1 MPPDATA
8 ALPADRLYRRADI
21 SGLAFET
28 TADLP
33 PIDGLIGQRRAGD
46 ALALGTRIA
55 ARGFNIFAIGSP
67 GARMQRS
74 IRVLLEREAS
84 ERPPPHDWVYVNN
97 FAEPHRPTA
106 IALPCGR
113 AVQFHK
119 AMRDLIDDL
128 KAAIPAV
135 FESDSYQRQR
145 SAIEEATRGKSEA
158 AFSALNEKALAKGI
172 VILRTPMGFAMAPA
186 RDGEVVPPEK
196 FNAWPESERRTVQEA
211 MKELESELEQTLRS
225 IPRLEK
231 ERRDAVRKLD
241 QETAWFAIRQTIE
254 DATARFADLPKIVAH
269 LETIRAD
276 LIDNVYLFVNP
287 QAVAA
292 DEAAKSM
299 RAGSPFDRY
308 EVNVLVTHA
317 EDCPAAPVVEEPHPT
332 LSNLL
337 GRIEHIS
344 DQGVLITNFR
354 LMRAGALHRAN
365 GGAILLDARNLLM
378 EPGSWPALKRALSEQ
393 AVRIEDL
400 ARFLGLATTVTLE
413 PDPIPLD
420 VKVVL
425 VGERLLYYLLAAADP
440 DLAQHFKV
448 LADFDDDIDR
458 APATEA
464 MIARLIGSLVH
475 DEQLKPFD
483 RPAVA
488 RTIEQTA
495 RIADD
500 ANKLTLAIEQIRDL
514 VAEASFWAAGAGRA
528 VVTKDDVEKAID
540 QQIARAA
547 RIRERTKEM
556 ILRDIALIATSGAHI
571 GQINGLS
578 VFMLGGQSFGRPT
591 RITCRVRPGAGRIV
605 DIEREVELGGP
616 LHSKG
621 VLILSGFLAGR
632 FALDTPMSLSASL
645 VFEQSYSGVDGD
657 SASSAELHAL
667 LSALAEAPLRQDLAV
682 TGSVNQYGEVQ
693 AIGGVNEKIEG
704 FFEICEARGLTGTQG
719 VLIPE
724 ANVQH
729 LMLRAEVVEAC
740 RAGRFAIYP
749 VRTID
754 QGIELLTGRPA
765 GSRAPDGTW
774 PEGSINH
781 AVEERFREFAKARRA
796 MAGDRLAEP
805 TDESEHG
812 RAPGKSASHP

>member
-1 MPPDATA
+1 VPDDA
-8 ALPADRLYRRADI
+8 AAPLPADRLYRRADV
-21 SGLAFET
+21 SALAFET

-33 PIDGLIGQRRAGD
+33 PIDGLIGQRRASD
-46 ALALGTRIA
+46 ALALGTRIG

-67 GARMQRS
+67 GARMHRS
-74 IRVLLEREAS
+74 IRELLEREAS
-84 ERPPPHDWVYVNN
+84 ERPPPLDWVYVNN
-97 FAEPHRPTA
+97 FAEPHRPIA

-119 AMRDLIDDL
+119 AMRGLIDDL

-135 FESDSYQRQR
+135 FESDNYQRQR

-158 AFSALNEKALAKGI
+158 AFSALNEKAVAKGI

-186 RDGEVVPPEK
+186 RNGEVVPPDQ
-196 FNAWPESERRTVQEA
+196 FNAWPESERRAVQEA
-211 MKELESELEQTLRS
+211 MKELETELEQTLRS
-225 IPRLEK
+225 IPRMEK

-241 QETAWFAIRQTIE
+241 QETARFAIGQTIE
-254 DATARFADLPKIVAH
+254 DTKARFRDLPKVVAH

-299 RAGSPFDRY
+299 RVGSPFDRY
-308 EVNVLVTHA
+308 EVNVLVSHA
-317 EDCPAAPVVEEPHPT
+317 ENCPAAPVVEEPHPT
-332 LSNLL
+332 LSNLV

-344 DQGVLITNFR
+344 EQGVLITNFR
-354 LMRAGALHRAN
+354 LIRAGALHRAN

-378 EPGSWPALKRALSEQ
+378 EPYSWQALKRALSQQ
-393 AVRIEDL
+393 AVEIEDI
-400 ARFLGLATTVTLE
+400 ARFIGLTTTVSLE
-413 PDPIPLD
+413 PDAIPLD
-420 VKVVL
+420 AKVVL
-425 VGERLLYYLLAAADP
+425 VGERMLYYLLATLDP
-440 DLAQHFKV
+440 EFAEHFKV

-464 MIARLIGSLVH
+464 MIARLIGSLAR
-475 DEQLKPFD
+475 EERLKPFD
-483 RPAVA
+483 RSAVA
-488 RTIEQTA
+488 RTVEQAA

-500 ANKLTLAIEQIRDL
+500 AGKLTLAIEQIRDL
-514 VAEASFWAAGAGRA
+514 VAEASFWATQAGQE
-528 VVTKDDVEKAID
+528 VVTGEDVQRAID
-540 QQIARAA
+540 QQITRAA

-556 ILRDIALIATSGAHI
+556 ILRDIALIDTKGSHV

-578 VFMLGGQSFGRPT
+578 VFLLGGQSFGRPT
-591 RITCRVRPGAGRIV
+591 RITCRVRPGAGRII

-621 VLILSGFLAGR
+621 VLILAGFLAGR
-632 FALDTPMSLSASL
+632 FALDAPMSLSASL

-657 SASSAELHAL
+657 SASSAELYTL

-729 LMLRAEVVEAC
+729 LMLRTEVVEAC

-754 QGIELLTGRPA
+754 QGIQLLTGRSA
-765 GSRAPDGTW
+765 GSKGPDGTW
-774 PEGSINH
+774 LEGSINL
-781 AVEERFREFAKARRA
+781 AVEERLREFAKARRA
-796 MAGDRLAEP
+796 MAGERLAEP

-812 RAPGKSASHP
+812 RAPGKSASHT